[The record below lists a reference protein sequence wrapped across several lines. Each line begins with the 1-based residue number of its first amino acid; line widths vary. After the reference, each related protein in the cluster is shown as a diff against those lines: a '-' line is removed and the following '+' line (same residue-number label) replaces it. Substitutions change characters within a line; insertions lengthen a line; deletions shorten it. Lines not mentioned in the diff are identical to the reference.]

1 MNNKALQLV
10 EPLLTSSDSPSGV
23 PAGFITDFVNR
34 YEHDG
39 LADVCNSCVFDYID
53 FTPCLP
59 TFILLSFPPW
69 SRLSFAILLE
79 ARSSFMYFS
88 KSLVA
93 QLRMELASN
102 FWAALFTACRI
113 RGSRITWFLFLK
125 IFFDR
130 RQLLTPVLEELEKGM
145 RQCSILDPFIAHLQ
159 VCACM
164 CGHPLAVGVGE
175 GG

>member
-1 MNNKALQLV
+1 M

-113 RGSRITWFLFLK
+113 RGLPGSCFLK
-125 IFFDR
+125 YFSIADSCSHLCWKSWR
-130 RQLLTPVLEELEKGM
+130 RACVSVQFSTRSSHIYRCARVCVVTP
-145 RQCSILDPFIAHLQ
+145 
-159 VCACM
+159 
-164 CGHPLAVGVGE
+164 
-175 GG
+175 